1 MLNINKV
8 SVSKCSH
15 LAVITTYYNPCRYKT
30 RRENFER
37 FRAHMKDHNVMLLTV
52 ECVFNGEAAELPA
65 ANDVWHVESSSLL
78 WQKERLL
85 NLAAERL
92 PSHIDA
98 VAWIDA
104 DLLFENENWVQDT
117 LDALSTYP
125 IVQMF
130 ETCLRQTQAGD
141 AGSVPDVVESM
152 ASVMQRFPHSL
163 LMQRYD
169 IHGHTG
175 YAWAMRREIF
185 KQVGLYEYAIS
196 GSADH
201 FMAHAIYGDCGF
213 CIQNALKHDQ
223 VQIDHFKEWSSLF
236 YPLINGQL
244 GVVPGQLR
252 HLWHGDLKHR
262 NYFNRMHQ
270 ITDLGYNPYA
280 DIVAAPGR
288 PLEWA
293 TPKAKPGLVAYFKE
307 FFYSRHEDGLPA
319 AQQPTA

>member
-1 MLNINKV
+1 M
-8 SVSKCSH
+8 SQQH
-15 LAVITTYYNPCRYKT
+15 LAVITTYYNPCRYRT

-37 FRAHMKDHNVMLLTV
+37 FKAHMRMHNVTLLTV
-52 ECVFNGEAAELPA
+52 ECTFDNEPAELPA
-65 ANDVWHVESSSLL
+65 SEDVWHLSSSSLL

-85 NLAAERL
+85 NLAVQRL
-92 PSHIDA
+92 PSHIDS

-104 DLLFENENWVQDT
+104 DVLFENQNWVRDT
-117 LDALSTYP
+117 LQALSSAP

-130 ETCLRQTQAGD
+130 ETCLRQTEDGGAGD
-141 AGSVPDVVESM
+141 VPDVVESM
-152 ASVMQRFPHSL
+152 ASVMQRFPKSL

-175 YAWAMRREIF
+175 YAWAMRRDIF
-185 KQVGLYEYAIS
+185 EKVGLYEHAIS

-213 CIQNALKHDQ
+213 CVQNALKHDP
-223 VQIDHFKEWSSLF
+223 VQIGHFKEWADRF
-236 YPLINGQL
+236 YPLIRGQL

-270 ITDLGYNPYA
+270 ITDLGYNPYT
-280 DIVAAPGR
+280 DLRIEPGR
-288 PLEWA
+288 PIEWA
-293 TPKAKPGLVAYFKE
+293 SPTSKPELVSYFKH
-307 FFYSRHEDGLPA
+307 FFYSRQEDGSPA
-319 AQQPTA
+319 LLNPSS